1 MDSYHTFI
9 IVDCETSFALMQLQY
24 PSDWRL
30 LCIDDPSSRY
40 WQYKDGSG
48 YVELA
53 GNNPHHVTEA
63 MVPMKE
69 VLLVANT
76 KATAD
81 NIFSLLHS
89 ASLLAYPDK
98 YKIKS
103 TNWLLRIDGE
113 RVVDFNTESFSYYF
127 ERNEYLY
134 PGVLFLL
141 NSWKDNT
148 LLYAI
153 EKFQV
158 SIELDS
164 FTPHSANPTYGQK
177 FDNFDPSYRYH
188 VIASYAVNCAFSII
202 EEIGLEIRTSSKKPR
217 FIKNGEISFWNPVV
231 YQETDD
237 RLKEVG
243 LTASFDFHWTERG
256 NETDVQKDVKPKFGV
271 PVFPGNSVIRD
282 VYIELIEAIH
292 RCSYIRN
299 FISAH
304 KFSELTQF
312 ISPYDVYNV
321 QTVSRLLLIHK
332 IGLWSM
338 LLDWRQDIKTLYR
351 KKE

>member
-1 MDSYHTFI
+1 MDTYHTFI
-9 IVDCETSFALMQLQY
+9 IVDCETSFALMQLHY
-24 PSDWRL
+24 PSEWKL
-30 LCIDDPSSRY
+30 LSIDDPSSRY

-53 GNNPHHVTEA
+53 GNSPHHVTET
-63 MVPMKE
+63 MVQMKE
-69 VLLVANT
+69 VLLVANN

-89 ASLLAYPDK
+89 ASLLVYPDI
-98 YKIKS
+98 YKINS
-103 TNWLLRIDGE
+103 TGWLLLTDHYKIP
-113 RVVDFNTESFSYYF
+113 DFKTEFFFKSFT
-127 ERNEYLY
+127 RNEYLY

-141 NSWKDNT
+141 NSWRDNT

-153 EKFQV
+153 EKYQV

-164 FTPHSANPTYGQK
+164 FTPHSANPVYGQK

-188 VIASYAVNCAFSII
+188 VVASYAVNCAFSII
-202 EEIGLEIRTSSKKPR
+202 EEIGLEIRTSSKKQR
-217 FIKNGEISFWNPVV
+217 FIKNGLISSWNPVV

-237 RLKEVG
+237 RLKGVG
-243 LTASFDFHWTERG
+243 LAASFNFQWIERG
-256 NETDVQKDVKPKFGV
+256 DETDVQKDIKPKFGV
-271 PVFPGNSVIRD
+271 PVFSDNTVIRD
-282 VYIELIEAIH
+282 VNIELIEAIH

-332 IGLWSM
+332 IGLWST
-338 LLDWRQDIKTLYR
+338 LLKWRQDIKILYNKR
-351 KKE
+351 I